1 MKQYIIGSMLLS
13 SILLASC
20 SLDETPRSKFSEKE
34 AFSTSKLVY
43 VNSVANVY
51 SSIGN
56 GLYGSDGG
64 SVHTFQEFSSDA
76 SMIPGRQGDWV
87 DGGAWQNIFLHNFE
101 SSVSKYNDVWN
112 NLYRV
117 IGLANSSIDR
127 LNKYLGEHPEYAEY
141 VYELRALRA
150 VYYYYVMDLFGQVPL
165 VVSSEVSANEV
176 NQSNRSDVFKFVT
189 SELAECIPHL
199 SDSKSQNEGEY
210 YGRITKAV
218 AYMCMAKCAINA
230 PVYTIDD
237 TNPTSY
243 SAFVGTDKSG
253 KATASEEQ
261 GKTVSEMGKNIN
273 ITLDGETRNAWETAV
288 YCADQIASLGY
299 RLQPSYADNFIV
311 ANQNSVENI
320 WTRPN
325 DCVNYK
331 IDDYNIVRTLH
342 YNHGGAIGYQGWNG
356 ACSSKQQMLVYGY
369 GTANP
374 DPRLKLNFYTDKDYM
389 EETGKAV
396 EDGAV
401 KGKDLEYMP
410 LAVKVDFTATDD
422 PHAMKCAGARMKKY
436 EFDKST
442 TQQYSFNNDL
452 VIWRYADALLLK
464 AEAEYRMGNKAEAL
478 TIVNEVRGRVAATPR
493 TELTLNDI
501 LNERMLELAW
511 EGVRR
516 QDQIRF
522 CTFTEPTA
530 DRFKGVTH
538 NASAGDYNDD
548 TQGYTMVYPIPYAVL
563 NLNKKLHQ
571 NPGYTK

>member
-20 SLDETPRSKFSEKE
+20 SLDETPRSKFSEEE
-34 AFSTSKLVY
+34 AFSTPKLVY
-43 VNSVANVY
+43 VNTVANVY

-76 SMIPGRQGDWV
+76 SMIPGRQGDWL

-176 NQSNRSDVFKFVT
+176 KQSNRSDVFKFVT

-237 TNPTSY
+237 TTPTSY

-331 IDDYNIVRTLH
+331 IEDYNIVRTLH

-396 EDGAV
+396 EDGAT
-401 KGKDLEYMP
+401 GKDLEYMP

-422 PHAMKCAGARMKKY
+422 PHAMKCSGARMKKY

-464 AEAEYRMGNKAEAL
+464 AEAEYRMGNMAEAL

-563 NLNKKLHQ
+563 NLNKKLDQ

>member
-230 PVYTIDD
+230 PVYNIDD

-273 ITLDGETRNAWETAV
+273 ITLDGETRNAWKTAV

-396 EDGAV
+396 EDGAT
-401 KGKDLEYMP
+401 GKDLEYMP

-501 LNERMLELAW
+501 LDERMLELAW

>member
-20 SLDETPRSKFSEKE
+20 SLEETPRSKFSEEE
-34 AFSTSKLVY
+34 AFSTPKLVY
-43 VNSVANVY
+43 VNTVANVY

-76 SMIPGRQGDWV
+76 SMIPGRQGDWL

-127 LNKYLGEHPEYAEY
+127 LNKYLGEHPEYADY

-150 VYYYYVMDLFGQVPL
+150 IYYYYVMDLFGQVPL
-165 VVSSEVSANEV
+165 VVSSEVNANEV
-176 NQSNRSDVFKFVT
+176 AQSNRSDVFKFVT

-199 SDSKSQNEGEY
+199 SGQKSQNEGEY

-237 TNPTSY
+237 TTPTCY

-261 GKTVSEMGKNIN
+261 GKTISEMGKKIN
-273 ITLDGETRNAWETAV
+273 ITLDGETRNAWETAA

-331 IDDYNIVRTLH
+331 IEDYNIVRTLH

-396 EDGAV
+396 EDGAT
-401 KGKDLEYMP
+401 GKDLEYMP
-410 LAVKVDFTATDD
+410 LAVKVDFSADDD

-464 AEAEYRMGNKAEAL
+464 AEAAYRMGNKAEAL
-478 TIVNEVRGRVAATPR
+478 TIVNEIRARVAATPR

-501 LNERMLELAW
+501 LDERMLELAW

-516 QDQIRF
+516 PDQIRF
-522 CTFTEPTA
+522 CTFTEPTV
-530 DRFKGVTH
+530 DRFNGVTH

-548 TQGYTMVYPIPYAVL
+548 TQGYTIV
-563 NLNKKLHQ
+563 
-571 NPGYTK
+571 

>member
-20 SLDETPRSKFSEKE
+20 SLDETPRSKFSEEE
-34 AFSTSKLVY
+34 AFSTPKLVY
-43 VNSVANVY
+43 VNTVANVY

-127 LNKYLGEHPEYAEY
+127 LNKYLDEHPEYAEY

-165 VVSSEVSANEV
+165 VVSSQVSANEV

-237 TNPTSY
+237 TTPTSY

-273 ITLDGETRNAWETAV
+273 ITLDGKTRNAWETAA

-396 EDGAV
+396 EDGATD
-401 KGKDLEYMP
+401 KPLEYMP
-410 LAVKVDFTATDD
+410 LAVKVDFTAADD
-422 PHAMKCAGARMKKY
+422 PHAMKCSGARMKKY

-501 LNERMLELAW
+501 LDERMLELAW

-563 NLNKKLHQ
+563 NLNKKLGQ

>member
-20 SLDETPRSKFSEKE
+20 SLDETPRSKFSEEE
-34 AFSTSKLVY
+34 AFSTPKLVY
-43 VNSVANVY
+43 VNTVANVY

-127 LNKYLGEHPEYAEY
+127 LNKYLGEHPEYADY

-176 NQSNRSDVFKFVT
+176 EQSNRSDVFKFVT
-189 SELAECIPHL
+189 SELAECIPYL

-237 TNPTSY
+237 TTPTSY

-273 ITLDGETRNAWETAV
+273 ITLDGETRNAWETAA

-331 IDDYNIVRTLH
+331 IEDYNIVRTLH

-396 EDGAV
+396 EDGATD
-401 KGKDLEYMP
+401 KPLEYMP
-410 LAVKVDFTATDD
+410 LAVKVDFSAADD

-501 LNERMLELAW
+501 LDERMLELAW

-563 NLNKKLHQ
+563 NLNKKLDQ

>member
-20 SLDETPRSKFSEKE
+20 SLDETPRSKFSEEE
-34 AFSTSKLVY
+34 AFSTPKLVY
-43 VNSVANVY
+43 VNTVANVY

-165 VVSSEVSANEV
+165 VVSSQVSANEV
-176 NQSNRSDVFKFVT
+176 EQSNRSDVFKFVT

-237 TNPTSY
+237 TTPTSY

-273 ITLDGETRNAWETAV
+273 ITLDGKTRNAWETAV

-331 IDDYNIVRTLH
+331 IEDYNIVRTLH
-342 YNHGGAIGYQGWNG
+342 YNHGGAIGYEGWNG
-356 ACSSKQQMLVYGY
+356 ACSSKQQMLVYDY
-369 GTANP
+369 GTDNP

-396 EDGAV
+396 EDGAT
-401 KGKDLEYMP
+401 GKDLEYMP
-410 LAVKVDFTATDD
+410 MAVKVDFSAADD

-436 EFDKST
+436 EFDKSA

-478 TIVNEVRGRVAATPR
+478 TIVNEVRARVAATPR

-516 QDQIRF
+516 PDQIRF

-563 NLNKKLHQ
+563 NLNKKLNQ

>member
-20 SLDETPRSKFSEKE
+20 SLDETPRSKFSEEE
-34 AFSTSKLVY
+34 AFSTPKLVY
-43 VNSVANVY
+43 VNTVANVY

-127 LNKYLGEHPEYAEY
+127 LNKYLDEHPEYAEY

-165 VVSSEVSANEV
+165 VVSSQVSANEV
-176 NQSNRSDVFKFVT
+176 AQSNRSDVFKFVT

-237 TNPTSY
+237 TTPTSY

-273 ITLDGETRNAWETAV
+273 ITLDGKTRNAWETAA

-331 IDDYNIVRTLH
+331 IEDYNIVRTLH

-396 EDGAV
+396 EDGATD
-401 KGKDLEYMP
+401 KPLEYMP
-410 LAVKVDFTATDD
+410 LAVKVDFTAADD
-422 PHAMKCAGARMKKY
+422 PHAMKCSGARMKKY

-530 DRFKGVTH
+530 DRFNGVTH

-563 NLNKKLHQ
+563 NLNKKLGQ

>member
-20 SLDETPRSKFSEKE
+20 SLDETPRSKFSEEE
-34 AFSTSKLVY
+34 AFSTPKLVY
-43 VNSVANVY
+43 VNTVANVY

-127 LNKYLGEHPEYAEY
+127 LNKYLDEHPEYAEY

-165 VVSSEVSANEV
+165 VVSSQVSANEV

-237 TNPTSY
+237 TTPTSY

-273 ITLDGETRNAWETAV
+273 ITLDGKTRNAWETAA

-331 IDDYNIVRTLH
+331 IEDYNIVRTLH

-396 EDGAV
+396 EDGATD
-401 KGKDLEYMP
+401 KPLEYMP
-410 LAVKVDFTATDD
+410 LAVKVDFTAADD
-422 PHAMKCAGARMKKY
+422 PHAMKCSGARMKKY

-501 LNERMLELAW
+501 LDERMLELAW

-563 NLNKKLHQ
+563 NLNKKLGQ
-571 NPGYTK
+571 NPGYTM

>member
-20 SLDETPRSKFSEKE
+20 SLDETPRSKFSEEE
-34 AFSTSKLVY
+34 AFSTPKLVY
-43 VNSVANVY
+43 VNTVANVY

-117 IGLANSSIDR
+117 IGLANFSIDR

-141 VYELRALRA
+141 VYELRVLRA

-165 VVSSEVSANEV
+165 VVSSQVSANEV

-237 TNPTSY
+237 TTPTSY

-261 GKTVSEMGKNIN
+261 GKTVSEMGKKIN
-273 ITLDGETRNAWETAV
+273 ITLDGETRNAWETAA

-331 IDDYNIVRTLH
+331 IEDYNIVRTLH

-356 ACSSKQQMLVYGY
+356 ACSSKQQMQVYGY

-396 EDGAV
+396 EDGAT
-401 KGKDLEYMP
+401 GKDLEYMP
-410 LAVKVDFTATDD
+410 LAVKVDFSAADD

-501 LNERMLELAW
+501 LDERMLELAW

-563 NLNKKLHQ
+563 NLNKKLGQ

>member
-20 SLDETPRSKFSEKE
+20 SLDETPRSKFSEEE
-34 AFSTSKLVY
+34 AFSTPKLVY
-43 VNSVANVY
+43 VNTVANVY

-165 VVSSEVSANEV
+165 VVSSQVSANEV
-176 NQSNRSDVFKFVT
+176 EQSNRSDVFKFVT

-218 AYMCMAKCAINA
+218 AYMCIANCAFNA

-237 TNPTSY
+237 TTPTSY

-273 ITLDGETRNAWETAV
+273 ITLDGETRNAWETAA

-331 IDDYNIVRTLH
+331 IEDYNIVRTLH

-396 EDGAV
+396 EDGATD
-401 KGKDLEYMP
+401 KPLEYMP

-464 AEAEYRMGNKAEAL
+464 AEAEYRMGNKADAL
-478 TIVNEVRGRVAATPR
+478 TIVNEVRSRAAATPR

-563 NLNKKLHQ
+563 NLNKIHNQ

>member
-20 SLDETPRSKFSEKE
+20 SLDETPRSKFSEEE
-34 AFSTSKLVY
+34 AFSTPKLVY
-43 VNSVANVY
+43 VNTVANVY

-127 LNKYLGEHPEYAEY
+127 LNKYLDEHPEYAEY

-165 VVSSEVSANEV
+165 VVSSQVSANEV
-176 NQSNRSDVFKFVT
+176 AQSNRSDVFKFVT

-237 TNPTSY
+237 TTPTSY

-261 GKTVSEMGKNIN
+261 GKTVSEMGKKIN
-273 ITLDGETRNAWETAV
+273 ITLDGKTRNAWETAA

-331 IDDYNIVRTLH
+331 IEDYNIVRTLH

-396 EDGAV
+396 EDGATD
-401 KGKDLEYMP
+401 KPLEYMP
-410 LAVKVDFTATDD
+410 LAVKVDFSAADD

-478 TIVNEVRGRVAATPR
+478 TIVNEVRARVAATPR

-501 LNERMLELAW
+501 LDERMLELAW

-516 QDQIRF
+516 PDQIRF

-563 NLNKKLHQ
+563 NLNKKLNQ

>member
-20 SLDETPRSKFSEKE
+20 SLDETPRSKFSEEE
-34 AFSTSKLVY
+34 AFSTPKLVY
-43 VNSVANVY
+43 VNTVANVY

-127 LNKYLGEHPEYAEY
+127 LNKYLGEHPEYADY

-176 NQSNRSDVFKFVT
+176 EQSNRSDVFKFVT

-237 TNPTSY
+237 TTPTSY

-273 ITLDGETRNAWETAV
+273 ITLDGETRNAWETAA

-331 IDDYNIVRTLH
+331 IEDYNIVRTLH

-396 EDGAV
+396 EDGATD
-401 KGKDLEYMP
+401 KPLEYMP
-410 LAVKVDFTATDD
+410 LAVKVDFSAADD

-478 TIVNEVRGRVAATPR
+478 TIVNEVRARVAATPR

-501 LNERMLELAW
+501 LDERMLELAW

-516 QDQIRF
+516 PDQIRF

-548 TQGYTMVYPIPYAVL
+548 TQGYTMVYPIPYAVF
-563 NLNKKLHQ
+563 NLNKKLDQ

>member
-20 SLDETPRSKFSEKE
+20 SLDETPRSKFSEEE
-34 AFSTSKLVY
+34 AFSTPKLVY
-43 VNSVANVY
+43 VNTVANVY

-127 LNKYLGEHPEYAEY
+127 LNKYLGEHPEYADY

-176 NQSNRSDVFKFVT
+176 EQSNRSDVFKFVT

-237 TNPTSY
+237 TTPTSY

-273 ITLDGETRNAWETAV
+273 ITLDGETRNAWETAA

-331 IDDYNIVRTLH
+331 IEDYNIVRTLH

-396 EDGAV
+396 EDGATD
-401 KGKDLEYMP
+401 KPLEYLP
-410 LAVKVDFTATDD
+410 LAVKVDFSAADD

-501 LNERMLELAW
+501 LDERMLELAW

-516 QDQIRF
+516 PDQIRF

-563 NLNKKLHQ
+563 NLNKKLNQ

>member
-20 SLDETPRSKFSEKE
+20 SLDETPRSKFSEEE
-34 AFSTSKLVY
+34 AFSTPKLVY
-43 VNSVANVY
+43 VNTVANVY

-127 LNKYLGEHPEYAEY
+127 LNKYLDEHPEYAEY

-165 VVSSEVSANEV
+165 VVSSQVSANEV
-176 NQSNRSDVFKFVT
+176 AQSNRSDVFKFVT

-199 SDSKSQNEGEY
+199 SDSESQNEGEY

-230 PVYTIDD
+230 PVYNIDD
-237 TNPTSY
+237 TTPTSY

-273 ITLDGETRNAWETAV
+273 ITLDGKTRNAWETAA

-331 IDDYNIVRTLH
+331 IEDYNIVRTLH

-396 EDGAV
+396 EDGATD
-401 KGKDLEYMP
+401 KPLEYMP
-410 LAVKVDFTATDD
+410 LAVKVDFTAADD
-422 PHAMKCAGARMKKY
+422 PHAMKCSGARMKKY

-501 LNERMLELAW
+501 LDERMLELAW

-563 NLNKKLHQ
+563 NLNKKLGQ

>member
-20 SLDETPRSKFSEKE
+20 SLDETPRSKFSEEE
-34 AFSTSKLVY
+34 AFSTPKLVY
-43 VNSVANVY
+43 VNTVANVY

-127 LNKYLGEHPEYAEY
+127 LNKYLGEHPEYADY

-176 NQSNRSDVFKFVT
+176 EQSNRSDVFKFVT

-237 TNPTSY
+237 TTPTSY

-273 ITLDGETRNAWETAV
+273 ITLDGETRNAWETAA

-331 IDDYNIVRTLH
+331 IEDYNIVRTLH

-396 EDGAV
+396 EDGATD
-401 KGKDLEYMP
+401 KPLEYMP
-410 LAVKVDFTATDD
+410 LAVKVDFSAADD

-478 TIVNEVRGRVAATPR
+478 TIVNEVRARVAATPR

-501 LNERMLELAW
+501 LDERMLELAW

-516 QDQIRF
+516 PDQIRF

-563 NLNKKLHQ
+563 NLNKKLDQ

>member
-20 SLDETPRSKFSEKE
+20 SLDETPRSKFSEEE
-34 AFSTSKLVY
+34 AFSTPKLVY
-43 VNSVANVY
+43 VNTVANVY

-127 LNKYLGEHPEYAEY
+127 LNKYLDEHPEYAEY

-165 VVSSEVSANEV
+165 VVSSQVSANEV
-176 NQSNRSDVFKFVT
+176 AQSNRSDVFKFVT

-218 AYMCMAKCAINA
+218 AYMCMAKCAINS

-237 TNPTSY
+237 TTPTSY

-273 ITLDGETRNAWETAV
+273 ITLDGKTRNAWETAA

-331 IDDYNIVRTLH
+331 IEDYNIVRTLH

-396 EDGAV
+396 EDGATD
-401 KGKDLEYMP
+401 KPLEYMP
-410 LAVKVDFTATDD
+410 LAVKVDFTAADD
-422 PHAMKCAGARMKKY
+422 PHAMKCSGARMKKY

-464 AEAEYRMGNKAEAL
+464 AEAEYRMGNKAGAL

-501 LNERMLELAW
+501 LDERMLELAW

-563 NLNKKLHQ
+563 NLNKKLGQ

>member
-20 SLDETPRSKFSEKE
+20 SLDETPRSKFSEEE
-34 AFSTSKLVY
+34 AFSTPKLVY
-43 VNSVANVY
+43 VNTVANVY

-127 LNKYLGEHPEYAEY
+127 LNKYLGEHPEYADY

-176 NQSNRSDVFKFVT
+176 EQSNRSDVFKFVT

-237 TNPTSY
+237 TAPTSY
-243 SAFVGTDKSG
+243 CAFVGTDKSG

-331 IDDYNIVRTLH
+331 IEDYNIVRTLH

-356 ACSSKQQMLVYGY
+356 ACSSKQQMLVYDY
-369 GTANP
+369 GTDNP

-396 EDGAV
+396 EDGAT
-401 KGKDLEYMP
+401 GKDLEYMP
-410 LAVKVDFTATDD
+410 MAVKVDFSAADD

-436 EFDKST
+436 EFDKSA

-501 LNERMLELAW
+501 LDERMLELAW

-563 NLNKKLHQ
+563 NLNKKLNQ

>member
-20 SLDETPRSKFSEKE
+20 SLDETPRSKFSEEE
-34 AFSTSKLVY
+34 AFSTPKLVY
-43 VNSVANVY
+43 VNTVANVY

-165 VVSSEVSANEV
+165 VVSSQVSANEV

-237 TNPTSY
+237 TTPTSY
-243 SAFVGTDKSG
+243 SAFVGIDKSG

-261 GKTVSEMGKNIN
+261 GNAISEMGKKIN
-273 ITLDGETRNAWETAV
+273 ITLDGETRNAWETAA

-331 IDDYNIVRTLH
+331 IEDYNIVRTLH

-396 EDGAV
+396 EDGATD
-401 KGKDLEYMP
+401 KPLEYMP
-410 LAVKVDFTATDD
+410 LAVKVDFTAADD

-464 AEAEYRMGNKAEAL
+464 AEAEYRMGNKDEAL
-478 TIVNEVRGRVAATPR
+478 TIVNEVRARVAATPR

-501 LNERMLELAW
+501 LDERMLELAW

-516 QDQIRF
+516 PDQIRF

-563 NLNKKLHQ
+563 NLNKKLDQ

>member
-20 SLDETPRSKFSEKE
+20 SLDETPRSKFSEEE
-34 AFSTSKLVY
+34 AFSTPKLVY
-43 VNSVANVY
+43 VNTVANVY

-127 LNKYLGEHPEYAEY
+127 LNKYLGEHPEYADY

-176 NQSNRSDVFKFVT
+176 EQSNRSDVFKFVT

-237 TNPTSY
+237 TTPTSY

-273 ITLDGETRNAWETAV
+273 ITLDGETRNAWETAA

-331 IDDYNIVRTLH
+331 IEDYNIVRTLH

-396 EDGAV
+396 EDGAT
-401 KGKDLEYMP
+401 GKDLEYMP
-410 LAVKVDFTATDD
+410 LAVKVDFTAADD
-422 PHAMKCAGARMKKY
+422 KHAMKCAGARMKKY

-478 TIVNEVRGRVAATPR
+478 TIVNVVRARVAATPR

-501 LNERMLELAW
+501 LDERMLELAW

-516 QDQIRF
+516 PDQIRF

-530 DRFKGVTH
+530 DRFNGVTH

>member
-20 SLDETPRSKFSEKE
+20 SLDETPRSKFSEEE
-34 AFSTSKLVY
+34 AFSTPKLVY
-43 VNSVANVY
+43 VNTVANVY

-165 VVSSEVSANEV
+165 VVSSAVSANDVE
-176 NQSNRSDVFKFVT
+176 QSNRSDVFKFVT

-237 TNPTSY
+237 TTPTSY

-261 GKTVSEMGKNIN
+261 GKTVSEMGKKIN
-273 ITLDGETRNAWETAV
+273 ITLDGKTRNAWETAA

-331 IDDYNIVRTLH
+331 IEDYNIVRTLH

-396 EDGAV
+396 EDGAT
-401 KGKDLEYMP
+401 GKDLEYMP
-410 LAVKVDFTATDD
+410 MAVKVDFSAADD

-436 EFDKST
+436 EFDKSA

-452 VIWRYADALLLK
+452 VIWRYADVLLLK

-478 TIVNEVRGRVAATPR
+478 TIVNEVRARVAATPR

-516 QDQIRF
+516 PDQIRF

-563 NLNKKLHQ
+563 NLNKKLNQ

>member
-20 SLDETPRSKFSEKE
+20 SLDETPRSKFSEEE
-34 AFSTSKLVY
+34 AFSTPKLVY
-43 VNSVANVY
+43 VNTVANVY

-127 LNKYLGEHPEYAEY
+127 LNKYLDEHPEYAEY

-165 VVSSEVSANEV
+165 VVSSQVSANEV
-176 NQSNRSDVFKFVT
+176 EQSNRSDVFKFVT

-237 TNPTSY
+237 TTPTSY

-273 ITLDGETRNAWETAV
+273 ITLDGETRNAWETAA

-331 IDDYNIVRTLH
+331 IEDYNIVRTLH

-396 EDGAV
+396 EDGATD
-401 KGKDLEYMP
+401 KPLEYMP

-422 PHAMKCAGARMKKY
+422 PHAMKCSGARMKKY

-501 LNERMLELAW
+501 LDERMLELAW

-563 NLNKKLHQ
+563 NLNKKLDQ

>member
-20 SLDETPRSKFSEKE
+20 SLDETPRSKFSEEE
-34 AFSTSKLVY
+34 AFSTPKLVY
-43 VNSVANVY
+43 VNTVANVY

-127 LNKYLGEHPEYAEY
+127 LNKYLDEHPEYAEY

-176 NQSNRSDVFKFVT
+176 EQSNRSDVFKFVT

-237 TNPTSY
+237 TTPTSY
-243 SAFVGTDKSG
+243 SVFVGTDKSG

-273 ITLDGETRNAWETAV
+273 ITLDGETRNAWETAA
-288 YCADQIASLGY
+288 YCADQITSLGY

-331 IDDYNIVRTLH
+331 IEDYNIVRTLH

-396 EDGAV
+396 EDGATD
-401 KGKDLEYMP
+401 KPLEYMP
-410 LAVKVDFTATDD
+410 MAVKVDFSAADD
-422 PHAMKCAGARMKKY
+422 PHAMKCSGARMKKY

-478 TIVNEVRGRVAATPR
+478 TIVNEVRARVAATPR

-501 LNERMLELAW
+501 LDERMLELAW

-516 QDQIRF
+516 PDQIRF

-530 DRFKGVTH
+530 DRFNGVTH

-563 NLNKKLHQ
+563 NLNKKLDQ

>member
-237 TNPTSY
+237 TTPTSY

-261 GKTVSEMGKNIN
+261 GNTVSEMGKNIT

-325 DCVNYK
+325 DCINYK

-396 EDGAV
+396 EDGAT
-401 KGKDLEYMP
+401 GKDLEYMP

-464 AEAEYRMGNKAEAL
+464 AEAEYRMGKKAEAL

-501 LNERMLELAW
+501 LDERMLELAW

>member
-13 SILLASC
+13 SILLAGC
-20 SLDETPRSKFSEKE
+20 SLDETPRSKFSEEE
-34 AFSTSKLVY
+34 AFSTPKLVY
-43 VNSVANVY
+43 VNTVANVY

-127 LNKYLGEHPEYAEY
+127 LNKYLDEHPEYAEY

-165 VVSSEVSANEV
+165 VVSSQVSANEV
-176 NQSNRSDVFKFVT
+176 AQSNRSDVFKFVT

-237 TNPTSY
+237 TTPTSY

-273 ITLDGETRNAWETAV
+273 ITLDGKTRNAWETAA

-331 IDDYNIVRTLH
+331 IEDYNIVRTLH

-396 EDGAV
+396 EDGATD
-401 KGKDLEYMP
+401 KPLEYMP
-410 LAVKVDFTATDD
+410 LAVKVDFSAADD

-478 TIVNEVRGRVAATPR
+478 TIVNEVRARVAATPR

-501 LNERMLELAW
+501 LDERMLELAW

-563 NLNKKLHQ
+563 NLNKKLGQ

>member
-20 SLDETPRSKFSEKE
+20 SLDETPRSKFSEEE
-34 AFSTSKLVY
+34 AFSTPKLVY
-43 VNSVANVY
+43 VNTVANVY

-87 DGGAWQNIFLHNFE
+87 DGGVWQNIFLHNFE

-165 VVSSEVSANEV
+165 VVSSAVSANDVE
-176 NQSNRSDVFKFVT
+176 QSNRSDVFKFVT

-237 TNPTSY
+237 TTPTSY

-273 ITLDGETRNAWETAV
+273 ITLDGKTRNAWKTAV

-311 ANQNSVENI
+311 TNQNSVENI

-331 IDDYNIVRTLH
+331 IEDYNIVRTLH
-342 YNHGGAIGYQGWNG
+342 YNHGGAIGYEGWNG
-356 ACSSKQQMLVYGY
+356 ACSSKQQMLVYDY
-369 GTANP
+369 GTDNP

-396 EDGAV
+396 EDGAT
-401 KGKDLEYMP
+401 GKDLEYMP
-410 LAVKVDFTATDD
+410 MAVKVDFSAADD

-436 EFDKST
+436 EFDKSA

-452 VIWRYADALLLK
+452 VIWRYADVLLLK

-478 TIVNEVRGRVAATPR
+478 TIVNEVRARVAATPR

-516 QDQIRF
+516 PDQIRF

-563 NLNKKLHQ
+563 NLNKKLNQ

>member
-20 SLDETPRSKFSEKE
+20 SLDETPRSKFSEEE
-34 AFSTSKLVY
+34 AFSTPKLVY
-43 VNSVANVY
+43 VNTVANVY

-127 LNKYLGEHPEYAEY
+127 LNKYLDEHPEYAEY

-176 NQSNRSDVFKFVT
+176 AQSNRSDVFKFVT

-237 TNPTSY
+237 TTPTSY

-331 IDDYNIVRTLH
+331 IEDYNIVRTLH

-396 EDGAV
+396 EDGATD
-401 KGKDLEYMP
+401 KPLEYMP
-410 LAVKVDFTATDD
+410 LAVKVDFTAADD
-422 PHAMKCAGARMKKY
+422 PHAMKCSGARMKKY

-501 LNERMLELAW
+501 LDERMLELAW

-563 NLNKKLHQ
+563 NLNKKLGQ

>member
-20 SLDETPRSKFSEKE
+20 SLDETPRSKFSEEE
-34 AFSTSKLVY
+34 AFSTPKLVY
-43 VNSVANVY
+43 VNTVANVY

-165 VVSSEVSANEV
+165 VVSSQVSANEV

-237 TNPTSY
+237 TTPTSY

-273 ITLDGETRNAWETAV
+273 ITLDGKTRNAWETAV

-331 IDDYNIVRTLH
+331 IEDYNIVRTLH

-356 ACSSKQQMLVYGY
+356 ACSSKQQMLVYDY
-369 GTANP
+369 GTDNP

-396 EDGAV
+396 EDGAT
-401 KGKDLEYMP
+401 GKDLEYMP
-410 LAVKVDFTATDD
+410 MAVKVDFSAADD

-436 EFDKST
+436 EFDKSA

-452 VIWRYADALLLK
+452 VIWRYADVLLLK

-478 TIVNEVRGRVAATPR
+478 TIVNEVRARVAATPR

-563 NLNKKLHQ
+563 NLNKKLNQ

>member
-20 SLDETPRSKFSEKE
+20 SLDETPRSKFSEEE
-34 AFSTSKLVY
+34 AFSTPKLVY
-43 VNSVANVY
+43 VNTVANVY

-127 LNKYLGEHPEYAEY
+127 LNKYLDEHPEYAEY

-165 VVSSEVSANEV
+165 VVSSQVSANEV
-176 NQSNRSDVFKFVT
+176 AQSNRSDVFKFVT

-237 TNPTSY
+237 TTPASY

-273 ITLDGETRNAWETAV
+273 ITLDGKTRNAWETAA
-288 YCADQIASLGY
+288 YCADQIANLGY

-331 IDDYNIVRTLH
+331 IEDYNIVRTLH

-396 EDGAV
+396 EDGATD
-401 KGKDLEYMP
+401 KPLEYMP
-410 LAVKVDFTATDD
+410 LAVKVDFTAADD
-422 PHAMKCAGARMKKY
+422 PHAMKCSGARMKKY

-501 LNERMLELAW
+501 LDERMLELAW

-563 NLNKKLHQ
+563 NLNKKLGQ

>member
-20 SLDETPRSKFSEKE
+20 SLDETPRSKFSEEE
-34 AFSTSKLVY
+34 AFSTPKLVY
-43 VNSVANVY
+43 VNTVANVY

-127 LNKYLGEHPEYAEY
+127 LNKYLGEHPEYADY
-141 VYELRALRA
+141 VYELKALRA

-176 NQSNRSDVFKFVT
+176 EQSNRSDVFKFVT

-237 TNPTSY
+237 TTPTSY

-331 IDDYNIVRTLH
+331 IEDYNIVRTLH

-396 EDGAV
+396 EDGATD
-401 KGKDLEYMP
+401 KPLEYMP
-410 LAVKVDFTATDD
+410 LAVKVDFSAADD
-422 PHAMKCAGARMKKY
+422 PHAMKCSGARMKKY

-478 TIVNEVRGRVAATPR
+478 TIVNEVRARVAATPR

-501 LNERMLELAW
+501 LDERMLELAW

-516 QDQIRF
+516 PDQIRF

-563 NLNKKLHQ
+563 NLNKKLDQ

>member
-117 IGLANSSIDR
+117 IDLANSSIDR

-230 PVYTIDD
+230 PVYNIDD

-396 EDGAV
+396 EDGAT
-401 KGKDLEYMP
+401 GKDLEYMP

-452 VIWRYADALLLK
+452 VIWRYADALLMK
-464 AEAEYRMGNKAEAL
+464 AEAEYRMGNKAKAL
-478 TIVNEVRGRVAATPR
+478 TIVNEVRGRVAATFR

-501 LNERMLELAW
+501 LDERMLELAW

>member
-20 SLDETPRSKFSEKE
+20 SLDETPRSKFSEEE
-34 AFSTSKLVY
+34 AFSTPKLVY
-43 VNSVANVY
+43 VNTVANVY

-127 LNKYLGEHPEYAEY
+127 LNKYLDEHPEYAEY

-165 VVSSEVSANEV
+165 VVSSQVSANEV
-176 NQSNRSDVFKFVT
+176 AQSNRSDVFKFVT

-237 TNPTSY
+237 TTPTSY

-273 ITLDGETRNAWETAV
+273 ITLDGKTRNAWETAA

-331 IDDYNIVRTLH
+331 IEDYNIVRTLH

-396 EDGAV
+396 EDGAT
-401 KGKDLEYMP
+401 GKDLEYMP
-410 LAVKVDFTATDD
+410 LAVKVDFSAEDD

-478 TIVNEVRGRVAATPR
+478 TIVNEVRARVAATPR

-501 LNERMLELAW
+501 LDERMLELAW

-563 NLNKKLHQ
+563 NLNKKLGQ

>member
-20 SLDETPRSKFSEKE
+20 SLDETPRSKFSEEE
-34 AFSTSKLVY
+34 AFSTPKLVY
-43 VNSVANVY
+43 VNTVANVY

-127 LNKYLGEHPEYAEY
+127 LNKYLGEHPEYADY

-176 NQSNRSDVFKFVT
+176 EQSNRSDVFKFVT

-237 TNPTSY
+237 TTPTSY
-243 SAFVGTDKSG
+243 SAFVGIDKSG

-273 ITLDGETRNAWETAV
+273 ITLDGETRNAWETAA

-331 IDDYNIVRTLH
+331 IEDYNIVRTLH

-396 EDGAV
+396 EDGATD
-401 KGKDLEYMP
+401 KPLEYMP
-410 LAVKVDFTATDD
+410 LAVKVDFSAADD

-478 TIVNEVRGRVAATPR
+478 TIVNEVRARVAATPR

-501 LNERMLELAW
+501 LDERMLELAW

-516 QDQIRF
+516 PDQIRF

-563 NLNKKLHQ
+563 NLNKKLDQ

>member
-20 SLDETPRSKFSEKE
+20 SLDETPRSKFSEEE
-34 AFSTSKLVY
+34 AFSTPKLVY
-43 VNSVANVY
+43 VNTVANVY

-127 LNKYLGEHPEYAEY
+127 LNKYLGEHPEYADY

-176 NQSNRSDVFKFVT
+176 EQSNRSDVFKFVT

-237 TNPTSY
+237 TTPTSY

-273 ITLDGETRNAWETAV
+273 ITLDGETRNAWETAA

-331 IDDYNIVRTLH
+331 IEDYNIVRTLH

-396 EDGAV
+396 EDGATD
-401 KGKDLEYMP
+401 KPLEYMP
-410 LAVKVDFTATDD
+410 LAVKVDFSAADD

-478 TIVNEVRGRVAATPR
+478 TIVNEVRARVAATPR

-501 LNERMLELAW
+501 LDERMLELAW

-516 QDQIRF
+516 PDQIRF
-522 CTFTEPTA
+522 CTFTEPIA

-563 NLNKKLHQ
+563 NLNKKLDQ

>member
-20 SLDETPRSKFSEKE
+20 SLDETPRSKFSEEE
-34 AFSTSKLVY
+34 AFSTPKLVY
-43 VNSVANVY
+43 VNTVANVY

-127 LNKYLGEHPEYAEY
+127 LNKYLDEHPEYAEY

-165 VVSSEVSANEV
+165 VVSSQVNANEV
-176 NQSNRSDVFKFVT
+176 AQSNRSDVFKFVT

-237 TNPTSY
+237 TTPTSY

-273 ITLDGETRNAWETAV
+273 ITLDGKTRNAWETAA

-331 IDDYNIVRTLH
+331 IEDYNIVRTLH

-396 EDGAV
+396 EDGATD
-401 KGKDLEYMP
+401 KPLEYMP
-410 LAVKVDFTATDD
+410 LAVKVDFTAADD
-422 PHAMKCAGARMKKY
+422 PHAMKCSGARMKKY

-501 LNERMLELAW
+501 LDERMLELAW

-538 NASAGDYNDD
+538 NATAGDYNDD

-563 NLNKKLHQ
+563 NLNKKLDQ

>member
-20 SLDETPRSKFSEKE
+20 SLDETPRSKFSEEE
-34 AFSTSKLVY
+34 AFSTPKLVY
-43 VNSVANVY
+43 VNTVANVY

-261 GKTVSEMGKNIN
+261 GKTVSEMGKNIT
-273 ITLDGETRNAWETAV
+273 ITLDGETRNAWKTAV

-369 GTANP
+369 ETANP

-396 EDGAV
+396 EDGAT
-401 KGKDLEYMP
+401 GKDLEYMP

-501 LNERMLELAW
+501 LDERMLELAW

>member
-20 SLDETPRSKFSEKE
+20 SLDETPRSKFSEEE
-34 AFSTSKLVY
+34 AFSTPKLVY
-43 VNSVANVY
+43 VNTVANVY

-127 LNKYLGEHPEYAEY
+127 LNKYLGEHPEYADY

-176 NQSNRSDVFKFVT
+176 EQSNRSDVFKFVT

-237 TNPTSY
+237 TTPTSY
-243 SAFVGTDKSG
+243 CAFVGTDKSG

-273 ITLDGETRNAWETAV
+273 ITLDGETRNAWETAA

-331 IDDYNIVRTLH
+331 IEDYNIVRTLH

-396 EDGAV
+396 EDGATD
-401 KGKDLEYMP
+401 KPLEYMP
-410 LAVKVDFTATDD
+410 LAVKVDFSAADD

-478 TIVNEVRGRVAATPR
+478 TIVNEVRARVAATPR

-501 LNERMLELAW
+501 LDERMLELAW

-516 QDQIRF
+516 PDQIRF

-563 NLNKKLHQ
+563 NLNKKLDQ

>member
-20 SLDETPRSKFSEKE
+20 SLDETPRSKFSEEE
-34 AFSTSKLVY
+34 AFSTPKLVY
-43 VNSVANVY
+43 VNTVANVY

-127 LNKYLGEHPEYAEY
+127 LNKYLDEHPEYAEY

-165 VVSSEVSANEV
+165 VVSSQVSANEV
-176 NQSNRSDVFKFVT
+176 AQSNRSDVFKFVT

-237 TNPTSY
+237 TTPTSY

-273 ITLDGETRNAWETAV
+273 ITLDGKTRNAWETAA

-331 IDDYNIVRTLH
+331 IEDYNIVRTLH

-396 EDGAV
+396 EDGATD
-401 KGKDLEYMP
+401 KPLEYMP
-410 LAVKVDFTATDD
+410 LAVKVDFTAADD
-422 PHAMKCAGARMKKY
+422 PHAMKCSGARMKKY

-501 LNERMLELAW
+501 LDERMLELAW

-563 NLNKKLHQ
+563 NLNKNLKQ

>member
-20 SLDETPRSKFSEKE
+20 SLDETPRSKFSEEE
-34 AFSTSKLVY
+34 AFSTPKLVY
-43 VNSVANVY
+43 VNTVANVY

-127 LNKYLGEHPEYAEY
+127 LNKYLDEHPEYAEY

-165 VVSSEVSANEV
+165 VVSSQVSANEV
-176 NQSNRSDVFKFVT
+176 AQSNRSDVFKFVT

-237 TNPTSY
+237 TTPTSY

-273 ITLDGETRNAWETAV
+273 ITLDGKTRNAWETAV
-288 YCADQIASLGY
+288 YCADQITSLGY

-331 IDDYNIVRTLH
+331 IEDYNIVRTLH

-396 EDGAV
+396 EDGATD
-401 KGKDLEYMP
+401 KPLEYMP
-410 LAVKVDFTATDD
+410 LAVKVDFSAADD
-422 PHAMKCAGARMKKY
+422 PHAMKCSGARMKKY

-548 TQGYTMVYPIPYAVL
+548 MQGYTMVYPIPYAVL
-563 NLNKKLHQ
+563 NLNKKLGQ